1 MSKKGKCMRLRF
13 LSILFLILP
22 LMGCS
27 EEYTKEEL
35 ETAHPDERRAKGMG
49 KFLGED
55 TLHFGGPK
63 KREQE
68 DTGLGVNSHLWR
80 ATLDTISFMPLS
92 SADPFG
98 GVIITDW
105 YSPPQSPQERLKMN
119 IFILDRQLRSD
130 GLKVSIFRQERD
142 KSGQW
147 VDKSVDPQTI
157 TDLENTILGRARHF
171 RTKATR

>member
-1 MSKKGKCMRLRF
+1 MNLRL
-13 LSILFLILP
+13 LSLLFLTLS
-22 LMGCS
+22 LVGCAS
-27 EEYTKEEL
+27 DFTEENL
-35 ETAHPDERRAKGMG
+35 ETASTEDRRIKGVE

-80 ATLDTISFMPLS
+80 ATLDTISFMPIA

-98 GVIITDW
+98 GVILTDW
-105 YSPPQSPQERLKMN
+105 YSPPQSPKERFKMN

-130 GLKVSIFRQERD
+130 GVRVSLFRQEQNS
-142 KSGQW
+142 SGGW
-147 VDKSVDPQTI
+147 VDQAVNPQTI
-157 TDLENTILGRARHF
+157 TDLENAILARARHF
-171 RTKATR
+171 RKKTLK

>member
-1 MSKKGKCMRLRF
+1 MMVRLF
-13 LSILFLILP
+13 SVLFLTLS
-22 LMGCS
+22 LFGCS
-27 EEYTKEEL
+27 SEYTKEEI
-35 ETAHPDERRAKGMG
+35 ETSHPDDLRNKGMG

-63 KREQE
+63 KRESE

-80 ATLDTISFMPLS
+80 ATLDTISFMPIS

-130 GLKVSIFRQERD
+130 GIKVSIFRQERN

-147 VDKSVDPQTI
+147 VDQAVDPQTI
-157 TDLENTILGRARHF
+157 IDLENTILARARHF
-171 RTKATR
+171 RTKTPRP

>member
-1 MSKKGKCMRLRF
+1 MQFRRLSIFF
-13 LSILFLILP
+13 LSLSLI
-22 LMGCS
+22 GCGT
-27 EEYTKEEL
+27 EYTQEEIQ
-35 ETAHPDERRAKGMG
+35 TASSEDRQAKGLG

-55 TLHFGGPK
+55 SLHFGGSK

-80 ATLDTISFMPLS
+80 ATLDTIAFMPIA

-105 YSPPQSPQERLKMN
+105 YSPPQNSQERFKMN

-130 GLKVSIFRQERD
+130 GIKVSIFRQERD
-142 KSGQW
+142 TAGQW
-147 VDKSVDPQTI
+147 IDQSIDPQTI
-157 TDLENTILGRARHF
+157 KDLENTILTRARHF
-171 RTKATR
+171 RIKTAK